1 MHKSDGKAIKSN
13 KLKLSLRQLCLCT
26 AVIMLMVGVASAGEG
41 GGIVY
46 PIGVETVMPAYAPA
60 PRQLVMQEFTLF
72 YSASRFNDSHGNAA
86 IPGFRI
92 TEFANCVKFKYN
104 WGQRFLGG
112 DLMSGGG
119 LVQAYAQVE
128 ANGAT
133 QTKTNLANQDIEPV
147 FVVYVKGPL
156 HFQYGLDIWTPGPSY
171 NKNDLVNVG
180 QHYWDFEP
188 VVAVT
193 WLPNKGRTELS
204 SRLHYAL
211 KTTNPDNNYHS
222 GSEISWEF
230 NATQN
235 VSKKVAVGFQGYLL
249 KQVRDDTIG
258 GVSVGDGN
266 RSQALGVGPQLRIE
280 IAKGVIA
287 FKYFHETEVRYHPIA
302 NSFWFEFGF
311 PIHNGSKKE

>member
-1 MHKSDGKAIKSN
+1 
-13 KLKLSLRQLCLCT
+13 
-26 AVIMLMVGVASAGEG
+26 MLMIGIAGAAEG
-41 GGIVY
+41 GSIVY

-60 PRQLVMQEFTLF
+60 PQQLVMQEFTLF
-72 YSASRFNDSHGNAA
+72 YSSSRFNDSYGNSA
-86 IPGFRI
+86 IPGFRL

-104 WGQRFLGG
+104 WDKKFLGG
-112 DLMSGGG
+112 NLMSGGG
-119 LVQAYAQVE
+119 LVLAYAQVE

-133 QTKTNLANQDIEPV
+133 QTKTNMANQDLEPV

-156 HFQYGLDIWTPGPSY
+156 HWQYGMDIWTPGPSY
-171 NKNDLVNVG
+171 KGGDLVNVG

-193 WLPNKGRTELS
+193 WLPDKGRTELS

-235 VSKKVAVGFQGYLL
+235 VNKKVALGFQGYLL
-249 KQVRDDTIG
+249 KQVRDDTLH

-266 RSQALGVGPQLRIE
+266 RSQALGLGPQLRIG

-302 NSFWFEFGF
+302 NAFWFEFGF
-311 PIHNGSKKE
+311 PIHNGAKTE

>member
-1 MHKSDGKAIKSN
+1 MHMSE
-13 KLKLSLRQLCLCT
+13 LKRGLRQLSLCT
-26 AVIMLMVGVASAGEG
+26 AVVMLMIGIAGAAEG
-41 GGIVY
+41 GSIVY

-60 PRQLVMQEFTLF
+60 PQQLVMQEFTLF
-72 YSASRFNDSHGNAA
+72 YSSSRFNDSHGNSA
-86 IPGFRI
+86 IPGFRL

-104 WGQRFLGG
+104 WDKKFLGG
-112 DLMSGGG
+112 NLMSGGG
-119 LVQAYAQVE
+119 LVLAYAQVE

-133 QTKTNLANQDIEPV
+133 QTKTNMANQDLEPV
-147 FVVYVKGPL
+147 FVVYVRGPL
-156 HFQYGLDIWTPGPSY
+156 NWQYGMDIWTPGPSY
-171 NKNDLVNVG
+171 KGGDLVNVG

-193 WLPNKGRTELS
+193 WLPDKGRTELS

-235 VSKKVAVGFQGYLL
+235 VNKKVALGFQGYLL
-249 KQVRDDTIG
+249 KQVRDDTLH

-266 RSQALGVGPQLRIE
+266 RSQALGLGPQLRIG

-302 NSFWFEFGF
+302 NAFWFEFGF
-311 PIHNGSKKE
+311 PIHNGAKTE